1 MNVEPREVVTVAQL
15 PVPRLIR
22 GLSLDSASF
31 IY

>member
-1 MNVEPREVVTVAQL
+1 VAQL